1 MGILSSSATIF
12 CPKFLHITVITVNA
26 QFLHIS
32 SEIGKWKRKID
43 FKLVVT
49 CHQQATGY
57 TVRDKSKPRKRSWEI
72 FHICIWNE
80 PICSIDDYQ

>member
-1 MGILSSSATIF
+1 MLNFYTYKSSSCCNMEWTDAVLF
-12 CPKFLHITVITVNA
+12 VE
-26 QFLHIS
+26 IS

-49 CHQQATGY
+49 CHQQAKGY